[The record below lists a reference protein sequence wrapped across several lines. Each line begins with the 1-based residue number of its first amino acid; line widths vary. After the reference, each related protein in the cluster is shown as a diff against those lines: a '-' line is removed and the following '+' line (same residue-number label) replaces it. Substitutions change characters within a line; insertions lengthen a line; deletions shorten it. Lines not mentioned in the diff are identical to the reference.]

1 MVGLEVPAS
10 GRGTLELKPYAI
22 SEVAGTRSGGDSIVN
37 DATGDL
43 GFDVKY
49 GVTQNLVADL
59 SVNTDFAQVEA
70 DEQQVNLTR
79 FSLFFPEKREF
90 FLENQGTF
98 AFGGARSSGA
108 RGGGTDTPVLFY
120 SREIGL
126 DRGREI
132 PMDVGGRLT
141 GRIGKF
147 TVGFMYV
154 QTGAIDEIGVRGTN
168 FTVARVRRDILRRS
182 NIGLLYTGRS
192 VSKSGAGSSATYGV
206 DGVFSFY
213 DDLNVNTYWAKT
225 PRTQDGQPDLQ
236 GIWANNVATPLERP
250 EELAEQDA
258 LTDEELAGLKA
269 RAARLFDGQGDAAF
283 GDSVFKAAL
292 VAADDFTSTD
302 VATGNYNQFWLAE
315 RNFDRRTSLIVD
327 PPNGRIPALTKDGQA
342 RVAARTEARL
352 RHAVGPEDRA
362 LTERCISFGVPRLG
376 AGYNSYYQILQ
387 TPGYVVIRMET
398 IHDVR
403 VIPLD
408 GTPHFSDGVRQWH
421 GDSRGHW
428 ESDTLVVDTTN
439 FSPKSTFREFN
450 GSAENLH
457 TIERF
462 TRVGPDTLQ
471 YEVTVD
477 DPTAWTAPWTV
488 MIPLQQSP
496 DQIYEFA
503 CHEGNIGMHGIL
515 AGARALE
522 KTEAEE
528 AATGEPR

>member
-1 MVGLEVPAS
+1 MSDRSLTAAVVVVAAVVLMAPA
-10 GRGTLELKPYAI
+10 A
-22 SEVAGTRSGGDSIVN
+22 
-37 DATGDL
+37 
-43 GFDVKY
+43 
-49 GVTQNLVADL
+49 
-59 SVNTDFAQVEA
+59 
-70 DEQQVNLTR
+70 
-79 FSLFFPEKREF
+79 
-90 FLENQGTF
+90 
-98 AFGGARSSGA
+98 AFGQAS
-108 RGGGTDTPVLFY
+108 
-120 SREIGL
+120 
-126 DRGREI
+126 
-132 PMDVGGRLT
+132 DVAPEGWT
-141 GRIGKF
+141 
-147 TVGFMYV
+147 M
-154 QTGAIDEIGVRGTN
+154 
-168 FTVARVRRDILRRS
+168 
-182 NIGLLYTGRS
+182 
-192 VSKSGAGSSATYGV
+192 
-206 DGVFSFY
+206 
-213 DDLNVNTYWAKT
+213 

-236 GIWANNVATPLERP
+236 GVWANNVATPLERP
-250 EELAEQDA
+250 EELAEKEA

-283 GDSVFKAAL
+283 GDSVFKTAL

-342 RVAARTEARL
+342 RVAARAEARL

-428 ESDTLVVDTTN
+428 EGDTLVVDTTN
-439 FSPKSTFREFN
+439 FSPKSTFREFS

-488 MIPLQQSP
+488 MIPLRQSP

-522 KTEAEE
+522 KAEAEE
-528 AATGEPR
+528 AATGVR

>member
-1 MVGLEVPAS
+1 MS
-10 GRGTLELKPYAI
+10 
-22 SEVAGTRSGGDSIVN
+22 
-37 DATGDL
+37 
-43 GFDVKY
+43 
-49 GVTQNLVADL
+49 
-59 SVNTDFAQVEA
+59 
-70 DEQQVNLTR
+70 
-79 FSLFFPEKREF
+79 
-90 FLENQGTF
+90 
-98 AFGGARSSGA
+98 
-108 RGGGTDTPVLFY
+108 
-120 SREIGL
+120 
-126 DRGREI
+126 DRGLTAAVVVVAAVVLMA
-132 PMDVGGRLT
+132 PAVVFGQASDVAPEGWT
-141 GRIGKF
+141 
-147 TVGFMYV
+147 M
-154 QTGAIDEIGVRGTN
+154 
-168 FTVARVRRDILRRS
+168 
-182 NIGLLYTGRS
+182 
-192 VSKSGAGSSATYGV
+192 
-206 DGVFSFY
+206 
-213 DDLNVNTYWAKT
+213 

-236 GIWANNVATPLERP
+236 GVWANNVATPLERP

-342 RVAARTEARL
+342 RVAARADARL

-376 AGYNSYYQILQ
+376 AGYNSYYQVLQ
-387 TPGYVVIRMET
+387 TSGYVVIRMET

-403 VIPLD
+403 VIPLG

-428 ESDTLVVDTTN
+428 EGDTLVVDTTN

-477 DPTAWTAPWTV
+477 DPTAWIAPWTV
-488 MIPLQQSP
+488 MIPLQQSL

-522 KTEAEE
+522 KAEAEE